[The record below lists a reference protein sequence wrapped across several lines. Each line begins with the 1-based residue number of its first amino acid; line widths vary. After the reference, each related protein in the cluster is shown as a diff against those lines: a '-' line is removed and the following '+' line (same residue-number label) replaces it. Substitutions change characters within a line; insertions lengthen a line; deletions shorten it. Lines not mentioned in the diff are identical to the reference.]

1 MEFSGLLAILKYFY
15 PALLSRSATLCSY
28 LESRDSYQTKI
39 LSVRLHFPQPEKELL
54 ARYCPFKTCLLSGS
68 TKGSDLWALT
78 APLITTT
85 VQAPPT
91 WRPAAPIGQ
100 RAGIPYSDWLSASP
114 ERTFRTL
121 RQTIF
126 CYIVA
131 KWRLSFTT
139 P

>member
-1 MEFSGLLAILKYFY
+1 MRF
-15 PALLSRSATLCSY
+15 
-28 LESRDSYQTKI
+28 
-39 LSVRLHFPQPEKELL
+39 HFPQSEKELL
-54 ARYCPFKTCLLSGS
+54 ARYCPFKTCSLSGS

-85 VQAPPT
+85 VQTPPT
-91 WRPAAPIGQ
+91 WRPVAPIGQ
-100 RAGIPYSDWLSASP
+100 QAGILCSDWLAASP